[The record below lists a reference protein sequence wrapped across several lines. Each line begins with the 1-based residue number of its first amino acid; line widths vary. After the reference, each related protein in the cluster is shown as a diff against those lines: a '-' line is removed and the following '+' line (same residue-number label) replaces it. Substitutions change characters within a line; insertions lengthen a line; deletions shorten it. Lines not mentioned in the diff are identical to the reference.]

1 MKLTGVIW
9 TEGSWMLRK
18 WILTGMEWS
27 GKKEMQEWQ
36 WDYRQQIQDFSVN
49 RVQSREAMTTC
60 SSPLAWKIPWTE
72 EPGGLQSVGS
82 RRVRHDWATSLSFF
96 TFLHWRRN
104 GNPFQCSFVENPRDG
119 GAWWASIYGVAQSQR
134 QLKWLSSS
142 SSSLLRVHWLRLS
155 PPRKISLCINSS
167 T

>member
-142 SSSLLRVHWLRLS
+142 NIRESENQSGIWSQG
-155 PPRKISLCINSS
+155 KILW
-167 T
+167 